1 DSYTVLG
8 PWLVT
13 ADEIPNPGVLDLWIK
28 KNGETK
34 QSSNTK
40 YLILGVPELIEMA
53 SLFYTLY
60 PGDVIITGTPEG
72 VGPIEPG
79 DTLLA
84 NIEKIGEMTV
94 KVGAA
99 AGFEAAAETVQAPAQ
114 A

>member
-1 DSYTVLG
+1 
-8 PWLVT
+8 
-13 ADEIPNPGVLDLWIK
+13 
-28 KNGETK
+28 
-34 QSSNTK
+34 
-40 YLILGVPELIEMA
+40 LGVPELIEMA
-53 SLFYTLY
+53 SLYYTLY

-84 NIEKIGEMTV
+84 YIENIGEMTV

-99 AGFEAAAETVQAPAQ
+99 PGFENSGQAVALPAQ